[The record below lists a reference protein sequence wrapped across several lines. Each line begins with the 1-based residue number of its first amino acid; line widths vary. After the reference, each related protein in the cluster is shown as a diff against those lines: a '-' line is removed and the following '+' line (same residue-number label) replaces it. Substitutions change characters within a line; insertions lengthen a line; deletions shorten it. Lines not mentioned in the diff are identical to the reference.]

1 MADAHVPSS
10 CVDRLLVL
18 DGRLGTYAYGFR
30 LGV

>member
-1 MADAHVPSS
+1 MADAHVPKA

-18 DGRLGTYAYGFR
+18 DGRLGAYAYGLR